1 MSLWSDKRCYW
12 IALSGVKGIGNVT
25 FKNLLAK
32 FGDPEKILD
41 APESELSKVEGIRKE
56 TVQDI
61 VNKNFNPDPSDEI
74 KKLGSCGAR
83 IVTFDDPEYPAPLK
97 EVHDPPMILY
107 VRGAEIPQNKIFV
120 AIVGSRNATHY
131 GLKAAEEFG
140 HGIARRGLG
149 VVSGMA
155 LGIDAASHWGCISG
169 KGSTIGVLGT
179 GIDIVY
185 PGQNRKLFKKI
196 VEKGTIITEFP
207 MGTKPS
213 PSNFPKRNRI
223 ISGLSRGVLVVEAT
237 KNSGSLITASIAL
250 EQGRDIYAVPGSIE
264 SFKSRGCHF
273 LIKHGAMLAE
283 NVDDIME
290 SLGMNYPGMVKSDTF
305 IKKALPE
312 ISELEKIIYDVIG
325 DYPMHIDQIQKKGNI
340 GSGDLSGA
348 LTKMELKGIIKQLP
362 GKMFVR

>member
-1 MSLWSDKRCYW
+1 LM
-12 IALSGVKGIGNVT
+12 
-25 FKNLLAK
+25 K
-32 FGDPEKILD
+32 FGDPEKIID
-41 APESELSKVEGIRKE
+41 SPISELSRVDGIRKD
-56 TVQDI
+56 TIQDI
-61 VNKNFNPDPSDEI
+61 VNKNFKTDPYSEI
-74 KKLGSCGAR
+74 KKTESFGAR
-83 IVTFDDPEYPAPLK
+83 IVTFNDPEYPELLK
-97 EVHDPPMILY
+97 EIHDPPMILY
-107 VRGAEIPQNKIFV
+107 IKGAEIPQNKIFV

-140 HGIARRGLG
+140 QGIARRGLG

-155 LGIDAASHWGCISG
+155 LGIDAASHWGCLSG
-169 KGSTIGVLGT
+169 KGPTIGVLGT
-179 GIDIVY
+179 GIDIIY
-185 PGQNRKLFKKI
+185 PGQNRKLFEKI
-196 VEKGTIITEFP
+196 IESGTLITEFP
-207 MGTKPS
+207 VGTTPS

-250 EQGRDIYAVPGSIE
+250 EQGRDVYAVPGSIE

-273 LIKHGAMLAE
+273 LIKNGAMLAE
-283 NVDDIME
+283 NADDIME

-305 IKKALPE
+305 IKKELPE
-312 ISELEKIIYDVIG
+312 ISDIEKMIYDIIG

-340 GSGDLSGA
+340 GSGDLSGI

>member
-25 FKNLLAK
+25 FKNLLMK
-32 FGDPEKILD
+32 FGDPEKIID
-41 APESELSKVEGIRKE
+41 SPISELSKVDGIRKD

-61 VNKNFNPDPSDEI
+61 VNKNFKTDPYSEL
-74 KKLGSCGAR
+74 KKTESVGAR
-83 IVTFDDPEYPAPLK
+83 IVTFNDPEYPELLK
-97 EVHDPPMILY
+97 EIHDPPMILY
-107 VRGAEIPQNKIFV
+107 MKGARIPQNKIFV

-140 HGIARRGLG
+140 QGIARRGLG
-149 VVSGMA
+149 VISGMA

-169 KGSTIGVLGT
+169 KGFTLGVLGT
-179 GIDIVY
+179 GIDVIY
-185 PGQNRKLFKKI
+185 PSQNSKLFDKI
-196 VEKGTIITEFP
+196 VENGTLITEFP
-207 MGTKPS
+207 MGTTPT

-237 KNSGSLITASIAL
+237 KNSGSLITASMAL
-250 EQGRDIYAVPGSIE
+250 EQGRDVFAVPGSIE

-283 NVDDIME
+283 NADDIME
-290 SLGMNYPGMVKSDTF
+290 TLGMNYPGMVKHDTF
-305 IKKALPE
+305 IKKELPE
-312 ISELEKIIYDVIG
+312 IKGMEKMIYDIIG

-340 GSGDLSGA
+340 RSGDLSGT